1 MTSAVTSRPTH
12 YATLGLEPGAT
23 EDQIQRAFAREMSA
37 IRPRAFGGIAEVSIA
52 YEVLRD
58 PVRRKA
64 YDESIGIA
72 PKPKAPAKVQWQ
84 ASPYLLRAS
93 ARPSPPP
100 EIVPQPRQDPPP
112 LRRSGGGMRSVDH
125 LLRPDERIRLVSRKR
140 WTIDALNGHGRL
152 TAQRF
157 VRVSAVCTAGETTT

>member
-72 PKPKAPAKVQWQ
+72 PKPEAPAKVQWQ

-93 ARPSPPP
+93 ARPSPAAAP
-100 EIVPQPRQDPPP
+100 V
-112 LRRSGGGMRSVDH
+112 
-125 LLRPDERIRLVSRKR
+125 
-140 WTIDALNGHGRL
+140 TIAVLPVKL
-152 TAQRF
+152 TAGTSSSSPGCRAYSRICSCSRQAL
-157 VRVSAVCTAGETTT
+157 SEQC